1 MELSFEQQ
9 KQFWLD
15 SLRFHDDAT
24 MKELTRG
31 KGKIFWAVYPMELAE
46 GTAAATEVYNY
57 VLGRVGIAP
66 AFTLAAP
73 LPAGVLIYATVL
85 QDSVLYV
92 MASDS
97 AEDVSIDL
105 RDGKTGGA
113 TESGAAVAACRD
125 RADRTTKQNG
135 DRQLRILSMSGIAA
149 KGISGKDFP

>member
-1 MELSFEQQ
+1 
-9 KQFWLD
+9 
-15 SLRFHDDAT
+15 

-31 KGKIFWAVYPMELAE
+31 KGKIFWAAYPVELAE

-73 LPAGVLIYATVL
+73 LPAGVLVYATVL

-105 RDGKTGGA
+105 RDGKTGA
-113 TESGAAVAACRD
+113 RLKVALRSQHAAIALIGLQRQNRD
-125 RADRTTKQNG
+125 RQV
-135 DRQLRILSMSGIAA
+135 RILAMWNWGQTEFR
-149 KGISGKDFP
+149 GKILSQLLGHAV